1 MRNVGIKRNSLKLSG
16 VDYLCLCMQ
25 HNPGKAKRYYLRSK
39 NIYQHGSDY
48 SNGGNGMTGYFQ
60 PGSFYDGNLWYDTAD
75 ATVAV
80 KDWMG
85 RTGYQPRSCQMH
97 LTRKGWARANEARK
111 KLGLESL
118 HFQPRHQSKNTNK
131 VGK

>member
-39 NIYQHGSDY
+39 NIYQHGSD
-48 SNGGNGMTGYFQ
+48 
-60 PGSFYDGNLWYDTAD
+60 WATAK
-75 ATVAV
+75 VAV

-118 HFQPRHQSKNTNK
+118 HFQPRRQSKNTNK